1 MQCRRLRVEV
11 SYSTSAHDAKARKL
25 ARMGSY
31 VDSFGRRSDEQLG
44 ALFVLR
50 PDLANPSPGNLS
62 SLAAR
67 ASNATST
74 QRFLATCDARTLQV
88 LEAAVILDSLGR
100 EITDESVS
108 HAITGSSQPDELV
121 VAELT
126 TLELAAL
133 VWREGSSLILAPSLE
148 DVLDRFPAGF
158 GPLSANDVATT
169 PLPPEAPKRAQNVLD
184 ALLWGPPVARVARN
198 LLSVIP
204 QPNEPAANESLRWL
218 LRNGYLELLD
228 DSHVYLPRQTAFA
241 LRGERTHQAIT
252 QPPLAKVRE
261 TLTPE
266 SVQSEA
272 SRAATDVVRLVAELI
287 SVWEREPAHSL
298 RNGGLPVR
306 EVKRLANELDI
317 SAEDAAL
324 VAEFA
329 FMARLVRC
337 SDDSA
342 RDFAPTVQADWWI
355 EQDLPHRWSLLVQ
368 GWLASS
374 RPTWQIGEVGEK
386 GTTYSPLH
394 PELHGSWVTHL
405 RANVLGIL
413 KQHPLAPLTHELIC
427 EQLHWY
433 APRIS
438 VNRTA
443 VTGLLTEAAFL
454 GLTGAGALLPG
465 VEDGGL
471 AHALEFA
478 LPEPVSEI
486 FIQGDLTGMVPGRPS
501 TALESLLEVSSVVE
515 SRGGALTVRFTTE
528 SITRAFDSGF
538 GATELIEDLAAFS
551 VTELPQPLLYLISDV
566 ARRHGQIR
574 VGALSSY
581 IRLAD
586 ETTAQ
591 AILSLPTAASVG
603 LFPIAPTILGASAP
617 VSAVLAIL
625 RDAGLAPAIE
635 GPNGQIVAADCQSER
650 IRLQERRVQP
660 MHDAQSGVGSTFAG
674 ELALKDVR
682 TALPGRRSLPTVM
695 SAVTAELVSSIRGAS
710 TLSESAST
718 PTSNSSPTDIAWP
731 LEAITVESER
741 NNSSSL
747 DVEGSRIGGIAETA
761 GERGAASAATPPP
774 VGPDVEEE
782 TGVIV
787 VNLREAISKAANVDI
802 ALADSHGKL
811 THRTLR
817 PLLLESGRLRAL
829 DPERESEL
837 TIAIHRIASVTPL

>member
-1 MQCRRLRVEV
+1 
-11 SYSTSAHDAKARKL
+11 
-25 ARMGSY
+25 MGSY
-31 VDSFGRRSDEQLG
+31 VDSFVQRSDEQLG

-50 PDLANPSPGNLS
+50 PDLANPSPGNLA

-88 LEAAVILDSLGR
+88 LEAAVLLGSLGI
-100 EITDESVS
+100 EISDESVS
-108 HAITGSSQPDELV
+108 HTITGTSQPDEQV

-158 GPLSANDVATT
+158 GPLSANGVATG
-169 PLPPEAPKRAQNVLD
+169 PLPAHAPERAQSVLD
-184 ALLWGPPVARVARN
+184 TLLWGPPVARVARN

-241 LRGERTHQAIT
+241 LRGGRTHRGMT
-252 QPPLAKVRE
+252 QPPLADAPV

-272 SRAATDVVRLVAELI
+272 SRAATEAVRLVAELI

-306 EVKRLANELDI
+306 EVKRLANELDV
-317 SAEDAAL
+317 SAEDATL

-342 RDFAPTVQADWWI
+342 RDFAPTTQADWWI

-368 GWLASS
+368 GWLASA
-374 RPTWQIGEVGEK
+374 RPTWQIGELGDK

-413 KQHPLAPLTHELIC
+413 KQHPLVPLTHDLIC

-438 VNRTA
+438 VNRAA
-443 VTGLLTEAAFL
+443 VTGILAEAAFL

-465 VEDGGL
+465 AEDGGL

-501 TALESLLEVSSVVE
+501 TALESLLEASSIVE
-515 SRGGALTVRFTTE
+515 SRGGALTVRFTPD

-538 GATELIEDLAAFS
+538 GANELIEDLAAFS

-586 ETTAQ
+586 ESTAQ
-591 AILSLPTAASVG
+591 AVLALPTAASVG

-617 VSAVLAIL
+617 VSAVLSIL
-625 RDAGLAPAIE
+625 REAGLAPAIE
-635 GPNGQIVAADCQSER
+635 GPDGQIVAADRQSER
-650 IRLQERRVQP
+650 VRLADRRVQAI
-660 MHDAQSGVGSTFAG
+660 HDAQSGVASTFGG

-682 TALPGRRSLPTVM
+682 TALPGRRSVPSVM
-695 SAVTAELVSSIRGAS
+695 SGATAELVASIRGAS
-710 TLSESAST
+710 LASGSASA
-718 PTSNSSPTDIAWP
+718 SPSGASPADVIWP
-731 LEAITVESER
+731 LDGIAVEVAGR
-741 NNSSSL
+741 NNSDSPV
-747 DVEGSRIGGIAETA
+747 VEGQGP
-761 GERGAASAATPPP
+761 RGAGNATTPPP
-774 VGPDVEEE
+774 VGPDAEEE

-787 VNLREAISKAANVDI
+787 VNLREAISKALVVDV
-802 ALADSHGKL
+802 AMADSRGQL
-811 THRTLR
+811 THRTLK

-837 TIAIHRIASVTPL
+837 TIAIHRIAAVTPL